1 MAQVKV
7 TLTRS
12 LIGRPEDQR
21 ATVKALGL
29 KKTNSQIVKE
39 VTPQIEGMLDV
50 YKRQGMNIFDLLHYD
65 KLFITKGAVAQ
76 IEEVLG

>member
-29 KKTNSQIVKE
+29 KKTNSQVVKRSNTSNSRYASQ
-39 VTPQIEGMLDV
+39 VRHLV
-50 YKRQGMNIFDLLHYD
+50 K
-65 KLFITKGAVAQ
+65 V
-76 IEEVLG
+76 EEV